1 MARVLILGGGC
12 RGRQL
17 AMRLAGEGGHAV
29 RMVTR
34 TEAGR
39 AAIEAASAECVVGDP
54 GRLGTLRSALEGVTV
69 ACWLM
74 ATARGRP
81 EEVGAL
87 HGPRLRAFVGQAI
100 DTTMRGFVYE
110 APPANPATVAGER
123 VVADLAARN
132 AIPVAFVRADPNA
145 VAVWLT
151 DALSAIGGLLEP
163 GAEGSVRYPER
174 QSP

>member
-17 AMRLAGEGGHAV
+17 AMRLTGEGGHAV

-39 AAIEAASAECVVGDP
+39 AAIEAAGAECVVGDP
-54 GRLGTLRSALEGVTV
+54 GRLGTLRSTLDGVTI
-69 ACWLM
+69 ACWLL
-74 ATARGRP
+74 ATAGGGP

-87 HGPRLRAFVGQAI
+87 HGPRLRAFLGQAI

-110 APPANPATVAGER
+110 APPANLATAAGER
-123 VVADLAARN
+123 IVADLAAHN
-132 AIPVAFVRADPNA
+132 AIPVAFVRADPDA

-151 DALSAIGGLLEP
+151 GALAAIDGLLEL
-163 GAEGSVRYPER
+163 GVEGSVRYPER